1 FYMKKWI
8 ALLLLTSLFALA
20 ACGKEPQIDT
30 MDEESQEGVMDEAS
44 TQDQETQDAAT
55 TSQPAREVIMAPDF
69 TLTSST
75 GEAISLSDY
84 RGKIVFLNFWTTWC
98 KYCLEEMPDF
108 QAAYE
113 KYGDDLQILLVN
125 VTTNENTDRKGVI
138 DWYEQFDYTMPMVLD
153 EVGDV
158 TGQFTIPGYPTT
170 YFIDRDGSVIA
181 YYPGLMST
189 ELIDE
194 VMEEFK

>member
-1 FYMKKWI
+1 MKKWI
-8 ALLLLTSLFALA
+8 IWMLMTTLLTLA
-20 ACGKEPQIDT
+20 ACGKEPEVNQADNENQEEI
-30 MDEESQEGVMDEAS
+30 MDDI
-44 TQDQETQDAAT
+44 ETQEAAT
-55 TSQPAREVIMAPDF
+55 TSQPEREVIMAPEF

-108 QAAYE
+108 QKAYE
-113 KYGDDLQILLVN
+113 KYGDDLEILLVN
-125 VTTNENTDRKGVI
+125 VTTNENIDREGVI

-153 EVGDV
+153 EEGDV
-158 TGQFTIPGYPTT
+158 TSQFTIPGYPTT
-170 YFIDRDGSVIA
+170 YFIDRDGSIIS

-194 VMEEFK
+194 IMEEFK

>member
-1 FYMKKWI
+1 MKKWI
-8 ALLLLTSLFALA
+8 ILVLMTSLLTLA
-20 ACGKEPQIDT
+20 ACGKEPEVNT
-30 MDEESQEGVMDEAS
+30 VDEENQEKILDDAT
-44 TQDQETQDAAT
+44 TQEAAT

-75 GEAISLSDY
+75 GEPISLSDY

-108 QAAYE
+108 QEAYE
-113 KYGDDLQILLVN
+113 KYGDDLEILLVN
-125 VTTNENTDRKGVI
+125 VTTDENTDREGVI

-153 EVGDV
+153 EEGDV
-158 TGQFTIPGYPTT
+158 TSQFTIPGYPTT
-170 YFIDRDGSVIA
+170 YFIDRDGSIIA

>member
-1 FYMKKWI
+1 MKKWMTV
-8 ALLLLTSLFALA
+8 LLIISVLTLA
-20 ACGKEPQIDT
+20 ACSKEPEVNQAENENQEEI
-30 MDEESQEGVMDEAS
+30 MDETTTQES
-44 TQDQETQDAAT
+44 AT
-55 TSQPAREVIMAPDF
+55 TSQPEREVIMAPEF

-108 QAAYE
+108 QEAYE

-125 VTTNENTDRKGVI
+125 VTTDENTDRAGVI
-138 DWYEQFDYTMPMVLD
+138 NWYEQFDYTMPMVLD
-153 EVGDV
+153 EDGDV
-158 TGQFTIPGYPTT
+158 TSQFTIPGYPTT

-194 VMEEFK
+194 AMLEFK

>member
-1 FYMKKWI
+1 MKKWMTV
-8 ALLLLTSLFALA
+8 LLMISVLTLA
-20 ACGKEPQIDT
+20 ACSKEPEVNQVENDNQEEI
-30 MDEESQEGVMDEAS
+30 MDETITQES
-44 TQDQETQDAAT
+44 AT
-55 TSQPAREVIMAPDF
+55 TSQPEREVIMAPEF

-108 QAAYE
+108 QEAYE

-125 VTTNENTDRKGVI
+125 VTTDENTDRAGVI
-138 DWYEQFDYTMPMVLD
+138 KWYEQFDYTMPMVLD
-153 EVGDV
+153 EDGDV
-158 TGQFTIPGYPTT
+158 TSQFTIPGYPTT

-194 VMEEFK
+194 VMLEFK

>member
-1 FYMKKWI
+1 MKKWI
-8 ALLLLTSLFALA
+8 ILLLIAGLLTLA
-20 ACGKEPQIDT
+20 ACGKASEVNT
-30 MDEESQEGVMDEAS
+30 VDEENQEAIIDDVT
-44 TQDQETQDAAT
+44 TQEAAT
-55 TSQPAREVIMAPDF
+55 TSQPEREVIMAPDF
-69 TLTSST
+69 TLTGST

-108 QAAYE
+108 QEAYE

-125 VTTNENTDRKGVI
+125 VTTDENIDRQGVI

-153 EVGDV
+153 EEGDV
-158 TGQFTIPGYPTT
+158 TSQFTIPGYPTT
-170 YFIDRDGSVIA
+170 YFIDRDGSIIA

-194 VMEEFK
+194 VIEEFK

>member
-1 FYMKKWI
+1 MKKWMTV
-8 ALLLLTSLFALA
+8 LLMISVLTLA
-20 ACGKEPQIDT
+20 ACSKEPEVNQVENDNQEEI
-30 MDEESQEGVMDEAS
+30 MDETITQES
-44 TQDQETQDAAT
+44 AT
-55 TSQPAREVIMAPDF
+55 TSQPEREVIMAPEF

-108 QAAYE
+108 QEAYE

-125 VTTNENTDRKGVI
+125 VTTDENTDRAGVI

-153 EVGDV
+153 EDGDV
-158 TGQFTIPGYPTT
+158 TSQFTIPGYPTT

-194 VMEEFK
+194 VMLEFK

>member
-1 FYMKKWI
+1 MKKWMTV
-8 ALLLLTSLFALA
+8 LLMISVLTLA
-20 ACGKEPQIDT
+20 ACSKEPEVNQVENENQEEI
-30 MDEESQEGVMDEAS
+30 MDETTTQES
-44 TQDQETQDAAT
+44 AT
-55 TSQPAREVIMAPDF
+55 TSQPEREVIMAPEF

-108 QAAYE
+108 QEAYE

-125 VTTNENTDRKGVI
+125 VTTDENTDRAGVI

-153 EVGDV
+153 EDGDV
-158 TGQFTIPGYPTT
+158 TSQFTIPGYPTT

-194 VMEEFK
+194 VMLEFK

>member
-1 FYMKKWI
+1 MKKWMTV
-8 ALLLLTSLFALA
+8 LLMISVLTLA
-20 ACGKEPQIDT
+20 ACSKEPEVNQVENEIQEEI
-30 MDEESQEGVMDEAS
+30 MDETITQES
-44 TQDQETQDAAT
+44 AT
-55 TSQPAREVIMAPDF
+55 TSQPEREVIMAPEF

-108 QAAYE
+108 QEAYE

-125 VTTNENTDRKGVI
+125 VTTDENTDRAGVI

-153 EVGDV
+153 EDGDV
-158 TGQFTIPGYPTT
+158 TSQFTIPGYPTT

-194 VMEEFK
+194 VMLEFK

>member
-1 FYMKKWI
+1 MKKWI
-8 ALLLLTSLFALA
+8 ILVLITGLLTLA
-20 ACGKEPQIDT
+20 ACGKASEVNT
-30 MDEESQEGVMDEAS
+30 VDEENQEEIIDDVTTLE
-44 TQDQETQDAAT
+44 AAT
-55 TSQPAREVIMAPDF
+55 TSQPEREVIMAPDF
-69 TLTSST
+69 TLTGST

-108 QAAYE
+108 QEAYE

-125 VTTNENTDRKGVI
+125 VTTDENIDRQGVI

-153 EVGDV
+153 EDGDV
-158 TGQFTIPGYPTT
+158 TSQFTIPGYPTT
-170 YFIDRDGSVIA
+170 YFIDRDGSIIA

-194 VMEEFK
+194 VIEEFK

>member
-1 FYMKKWI
+1 MKKWMI
-8 ALLLLTSLFALA
+8 LVLMTSLLTLA
-20 ACGKEPQIDT
+20 ACGKASDVDT
-30 MDEESQEGVMDEAS
+30 VVEENQEEIMDDAATQE
-44 TQDQETQDAAT
+44 AAT
-55 TSQPAREVIMAPDF
+55 TSQPEREVIMAPDF

-75 GEAISLSDY
+75 GEPISLSDY

-108 QAAYE
+108 QEAYE

-125 VTTNENTDRKGVI
+125 VTTDENTDREGVI
-138 DWYEQFDYTMPMVLD
+138 DWYEQFDYTMPMVMD
-153 EVGDV
+153 EEGDV
-158 TGQFTIPGYPTT
+158 TSQFTIPGYPTT

-194 VMEEFK
+194 VMLEFK

>member
-1 FYMKKWI
+1 MKKWMV
-8 ALLLLTSLFALA
+8 LVFMTSLLTLA
-20 ACGKEPQIDT
+20 ACGKEPEVNTVAEENQEEI
-30 MDEESQEGVMDEAS
+30 MDDPATQE
-44 TQDQETQDAAT
+44 AAT
-55 TSQPAREVIMAPDF
+55 TSQPEREVIMAPDF

-75 GEAISLSDY
+75 GEPISLSDY

-108 QAAYE
+108 QEAYE

-125 VTTNENTDRKGVI
+125 VTTDENIDRQGVI

-153 EVGDV
+153 EEGDV
-158 TGQFTIPGYPTT
+158 TSQFTIPGYPTT
-170 YFIDRDGSVIA
+170 YFIERDGSIIA

-194 VMEEFK
+194 VMLEFK

>member
-1 FYMKKWI
+1 MDGIGIYDE
-8 ALLLLTSLFALA
+8 L
-20 ACGKEPQIDT
+20 EPEVNTVAEENQ
-30 MDEESQEGVMDEAS
+30 EESMDDLATQE
-44 TQDQETQDAAT
+44 AAT
-55 TSQPAREVIMAPDF
+55 TSQPEREVIMAPDF

-75 GEAISLSDY
+75 GEPISLSDY

-108 QAAYE
+108 QEAYE

-125 VTTNENTDRKGVI
+125 VTTDENIDREGVI

-153 EVGDV
+153 EEGEV
-158 TGQFTIPGYPTT
+158 TSQFTIPGYPTT
-170 YFIDRDGSVIA
+170 YFIERDGSIIA

-194 VMEEFK
+194 VMLEFK

>member
-1 FYMKKWI
+1 MKKWMTV
-8 ALLLLTSLFALA
+8 LLMISVLTLA
-20 ACGKEPQIDT
+20 ACSKEPEVNQVENDNQEEI
-30 MDEESQEGVMDEAS
+30 MDETITQES
-44 TQDQETQDAAT
+44 AT
-55 TSQPAREVIMAPDF
+55 TSQPEREVIMAPEF

-84 RGKIVFLNFWTTWC
+84 RGKIVYLNFWTTWC
-98 KYCLEEMPDF
+98 EYCLEEMPDF
-108 QAAYE
+108 QEAYE

-125 VTTNENTDRKGVI
+125 VTTDENTDRAGVI
-138 DWYEQFDYTMPMVLD
+138 KWYEQFDYTMPMVLD
-153 EVGDV
+153 EDGDV
-158 TGQFTIPGYPTT
+158 TSQFTIPGYPTT

-194 VMEEFK
+194 VMLEFK